1 MRLKSAIILKIKYR
15 ISLFNMKTI
24 KQQSEEY
31 ALKYPSEIRNEIA
44 KAWIDGRNSIRKKE
58 VIDLYFVEEEYK
70 DIFIYWLNYKK
81 ERGQPYKQTGAEAC
95 YRKLLTLSGGD
106 KQMMIA
112 IIEQSMSNNYQ
123 GLFPLKDNGNR
134 NHTNKQ
140 GNSGS
145 IFQAADCYLQE
156 HQ

>member
-1 MRLKSAIILKIKYR
+1 
-15 ISLFNMKTI
+15 MKTI
-24 KQQSEEY
+24 KQQAEEY
-31 ALKYPSEIRNEIA
+31 SLKYPSEIRKQIA
-44 KAWIDGRNSIRKKE
+44 KAWTDGRNSIRKKE
-58 VIDLYFVEEEYK
+58 ELDLYFVEEEYK

-81 ERGQPYKQTGAEAC
+81 EKGQPYKQTGAEAC

-112 IIEQSMSNNYQ
+112 IIEQSMSNNWA
-123 GLFPLKDNGNR
+123 GIFELKNNGNR
-134 NHTNKQ
+134 NSTNKQ

-145 IFQAADCYLQE
+145 IFQAADFYLQE

>member
-58 VIDLYFVEEEYK
+58 VLDLYFVEEEYK

-81 ERGQPYKQTGAEAC
+81 RGGSHTSRQ
-95 YRKLLTLSGGD
+95 
-106 KQMMIA
+106 
-112 IIEQSMSNNYQ
+112 EQS
-123 GLFPLKDNGNR
+123 
-134 NHTNKQ
+134 HVT
-140 GNSGS
+140 GS
-145 IFQAADCYLQE
+145 Y
-156 HQ
+156 

>member
-1 MRLKSAIILKIKYR
+1 
-15 ISLFNMKTI
+15 MKTI

-58 VIDLYFVEEEYK
+58 EYK
-70 DIFIYWLNYKK
+70 DIFIYCLNYKK

-145 IFQAADCYLQE
+145 IFQAAHCYLQE